1 MKEKE
6 RYTYTGKEV
15 GEIERKYETQLE
27 EKEKEIEKLNNALIL
42 DYDTG
47 EWRKICEMQE
57 ENKKL
62 NQQLKSQPKKIVEK
76 IKGQLLSICQIRQY
90 HRSEE
95 VIMSYQAF
103 NNILNT
109 ILKEYGE

>member
-62 NQQLKSQPKKIVEK
+62 NQQLKSQPKEIIDK
-76 IKGQLLSICQIRQY
+76 IKFLANDYWEDYHIGIAIRY
-90 HRSEE
+90 DELAE
-95 VIMSYQAF
+95 
-103 NNILNT
+103 ILKT
-109 ILKEYGE
+109 VLKEYDN